1 MGYLSIQNLYR
12 PEGQHILLFK
22 QCYALEKVHGTSA
35 HLSWAGNNLSFHSGG
50 EKHER
55 FVSVFAPDIADK
67 FVGLGHPKVTVYGE
81 AYGGKQQGMSD
92 TYGTNLCFI
101 VFDVKIDDVWL
112 SVPQAYDVATKLGLE
127 FVPFEIVST
136 DIEELNRV
144 RDLPSEVA
152 VRRCIET
159 PMPREG
165 VVLRPLVEMTLN
177 NGERI
182 ICKHKQEGFR
192 ETKHPRKVVDASQL
206 QVLTDAEAIADEYVV
221 PMRMEHILLKLPE
234 EQRKDPKMIPVIMN
248 LMIED
253 VLKESH
259 GEIVVTD
266 TVRKAI
272 GKKAAVMFKA
282 SLKL

>member
-1 MGYLSIQNLYR
+1 MGYLSITNLYR
-12 PEGQHILLFK
+12 PEGKGILLFR

-35 HLSWAGNNLSFHSGG
+35 NLAYKDGVLSFHSGG

-55 FVSVFAPDIADK
+55 FVGIFPTNLVEK
-67 FVGLGHPKVTVYGE
+67 FEALGQTDVTIYGE

-92 TYGTNLCFI
+92 TYGPDLKFI
-101 VFDVKIDDVWL
+101 AFDVKIDGTWL
-112 SVPQAYDVATKLGLE
+112 SVPNAVDVVTKLGLE
-127 FVPFEIVST
+127 FVPFELVST
-136 DIEELNRV
+136 DIDELNRV

-152 VRRCIET
+152 VRRGIIN

-165 VVLRPLVEMTLN
+165 VVLRPVMEFVDHR
-177 NGERI
+177 GDRV
-182 ICKHKQEGFR
+182 ICKHKQDGFR

-221 PMRMEHILLKLPE
+221 PMRLGHILLKLPE
-234 EQRKDPKMIPVIMN
+234 DQRKDPKMIPSIMN

-253 VLKESH
+253 VIKESH

-266 TVRKAI
+266 AVRKAI
-272 GKKAAVMFKA
+272 GKKAAVLFK
-282 SLKL
+282 STLKV